1 MVYISLREFTTW
13 LDVTVFELWIHFAS
27 ILVSS
32 VLLFLKLHNIM
43 TISYQLVAAPIFI
56 GIGFVAYFIF
66 IIYMRSCVE
75 YKDYR
80 GPTLKVVFNMIRLT
94 LLTSFLYLLINKI
107 SGELEN
113 SEVANQNTYSFI
125 FTPIWILLFLWCAQI
140 CRATS
145 S

>member
-1 MVYISLREFTTW
+1 
-13 LDVTVFELWIHFAS
+13 
-27 ILVSS
+27 
-32 VLLFLKLHNIM
+32 
-43 TISYQLVAAPIFI
+43 
-56 GIGFVAYFIF
+56 
-66 IIYMRSCVE
+66 
-75 YKDYR
+75 
-80 GPTLKVVFNMIRLT
+80 MIRLT